1 MQITEIKAIEL
12 AESISNKMFG
22 PYDYDLNHITR
33 IQDDL
38 QASLHIK
45 PFQ

>member
-1 MQITEIKAIEL
+1 MEIKAIEL
-12 AESISNKMFG
+12 AGSISNKTFR
-22 PYDYDLNHITR
+22 PYDYDPDHITR

-38 QASLHIK
+38 KASLYIK